1 MARRRHFVGT
11 IMQTPPKTFGHIQ
24 RPRIAALWIVTL
36 FLIAFA
42 LLFQSAWK
50 LYPPGGVDLQL
61 TIRIAGIG
69 LIGTAILG
77 RLWCTLYIGGR
88 KSVVLVDDGPYSVC
102 RNPLYLFSIIGA
114 AGVGAQTGS
123 AAPAL
128 LCAIVVHAILLRT
141 VTREEQL
148 LRTHFGQAYVDYCRR
163 VPAFCVDCRL
173 FTDRE
178 MIEITPKRLYG
189 TLIDSLVFLAAV
201 PAMFLVEYL
210 QDEGYLPVFFSLY

>member
-1 MARRRHFVGT
+1 
-11 IMQTPPKTFGHIQ
+11 MQTPPETFGHIQ
-24 RPRIAALWIVTL
+24 RPRIAALWIIALV
-36 FLIAFA
+36 LIAFA

-88 KSVVLVDDGPYSVC
+88 KSMVLVDDGPYSMC
-102 RNPLYLFSIIGA
+102 RNPLYLFSIVGA

-128 LCAIVVHAILLRT
+128 ICAIIVHAILLRT
-141 VTREEQL
+141 ATREEHL
-148 LRTHFGQAYVDYCRR
+148 LQAHFGQAYADYRSR
-163 VPAFCVDCRL
+163 VPAFRLDRRL
-173 FTDRE
+173 FVDRNV
-178 MIEITPKRLYG
+178 IEIAPKRLYG

-210 QDEGYLPVFFSLY
+210 QDEGYLPVLFSLY